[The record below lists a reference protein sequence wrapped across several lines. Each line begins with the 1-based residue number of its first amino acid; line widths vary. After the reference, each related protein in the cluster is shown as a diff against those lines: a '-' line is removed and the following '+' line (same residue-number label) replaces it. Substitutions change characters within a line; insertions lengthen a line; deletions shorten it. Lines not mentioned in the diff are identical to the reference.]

1 MKHEVLMQ
9 LSKDE
14 LDSYASLL
22 GIDVTGK
29 KTVAQKVSAIEK
41 RRERSEELDVL
52 GMTIVIPMKRLD
64 DKRVSDLANKR
75 ALNDEEAM
83 ELLRL
88 IIGEDQTGALM
99 DRVTDEDGTVDNPA
113 LGLAISRIL
122 RSDELK
128 NS

>member
-29 KTVAQKVSAIEK
+29 KTIAQKVSAIEK
-41 RRERSEELDVL
+41 RRERSEDLDVL

-64 DKRVSDLANKR
+64 DKRVSDLANKQT
-75 ALNDEEAM
+75 LTDEEAM